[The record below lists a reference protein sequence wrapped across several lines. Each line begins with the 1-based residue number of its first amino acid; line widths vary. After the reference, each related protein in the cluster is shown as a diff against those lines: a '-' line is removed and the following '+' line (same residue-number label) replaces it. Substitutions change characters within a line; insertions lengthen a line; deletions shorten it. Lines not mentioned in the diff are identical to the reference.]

1 MFSNLLF
8 FIAKKILQK
17 YMIYIISFIVIIS
30 MMSGYIGFVI
40 GKYY

>member
-1 MFSNLLF
+1 MLSNLLF
-8 FIAKKILQK
+8 FIVKKILQK